1 MNRNVIES
9 PFWGKSIASARTNEI
24 ISEQEAKF
32 LIEQYLQE
40 FREKN
45 AGMGELISIRGFS
58 EPYRNLCDC

>member
-1 MNRNVIES
+1 MNRNEIEARI
-9 PFWGKSIASARTNEI
+9 WGKSIASARTNGI

-45 AGMGELISIRGFS
+45 GWDGKAYIHPLLF
-58 EPYRNLCDC
+58 